1 MIKTIALTALVTFAY
16 VHNVHSMQLTNP
28 RVTPEE
34 KIFALAQAMFE
45 KPSQTFELTQEF
57 IALHKDEIATKD
69 ATTGNTLLHENVIEA
84 CWGGK
89 PARLVCIAAL
99 LACGADRTQR
109 NLEGL
114 TPLECAQEA
123 GNQAVI
129 DLLSVEKPDKQT
141 LLSLVTRHKLEDLKP
156 MLLEQ

>member
-1 MIKTIALTALVTFAY
+1 MIKTIALVALVTLSY
-16 VHNVHSMQLTNP
+16 VHNVHSMQITNP
-28 RVTPEE
+28 QEE
-34 KIFALAQAMFE
+34 KIRALAQAMFE
-45 KPSQTFELTQEF
+45 KPSQTFELAQKF
-57 IALHKDEIATKD
+57 IALHKDEISTVD
-69 ATTGNTLLHENVIEA
+69 SDTGNTLLHENVIEV

-99 LACGADRTQR
+99 LACGADRTQK

-123 GNQAVI
+123 GNQTVI
-129 DLLSVEKPDKQT
+129 DLLSVETPDKQT
-141 LLSLVTRHKLEDLKP
+141 LLSLVAKYKLEDLKP